1 MTMTNISSAVILTCL
16 TMTAPLASANNS
28 STETERSQVAVEVAD
43 LNLSHPRGI
52 ETLYQRLQNA
62 SREVCG
68 DPSVR
73 VAGSARNSQQ
83 IRSCYDSA
91 LSNAIEKLDLPAIQT
106 LHNG

>member
-1 MTMTNISSAVILTCL
+1 MTMTKIGSALALIGL
-16 TMTAPLASANNS
+16 TMTVPFASANNS
-28 STETERSQVAVEVAD
+28 STETERFQVTVEVAD
-43 LNLSHPRGI
+43 LNLAHPRGI

-68 DPSVR
+68 DPSIR

-91 LSNAIEKLDLPAIQT
+91 LSNAVEKLDVPAIQT